1 MIYMMKDFINMLVRC
16 NRMYFSKNSKKL
28 KAILGI
34 GISLF
39 FSGSVIAYAD
49 VADPWSGPRPN
60 IHDNREIDSASMPDI
75 SFKIEENGQMSMF
88 FHFNAQCQYQYAVRM
103 AETDEMVTYGKGI
116 GNEGATEQ
124 DIFYYES
131 GEEGVVS
138 HYVLELSAMV
148 KRQTRFGDKLATDR
162 IEKHIYIQNVDGKDE
177 VSIRSAGE
185 E

>member
-1 MIYMMKDFINMLVRC
+1 
-16 NRMYFSKNSKKL
+16 MYLIKSNKKVN
-28 KAILGI
+28 AVIGI
-34 GISLF
+34 GIALF
-39 FSGSVIAYAD
+39 FCGSMIAHAD
-49 VADPWSGPRPN
+49 VADPWGGPRPN
-60 IHDNREIDSASMPDI
+60 VHDNIEIDSASMPDV
-75 SFKIEENGQMSMF
+75 SFNIEENGQMSML

-124 DIFYYES
+124 DMFYYES

-162 IEKHIYIQNVDGKDE
+162 MEKHIYIQKVDGKDK